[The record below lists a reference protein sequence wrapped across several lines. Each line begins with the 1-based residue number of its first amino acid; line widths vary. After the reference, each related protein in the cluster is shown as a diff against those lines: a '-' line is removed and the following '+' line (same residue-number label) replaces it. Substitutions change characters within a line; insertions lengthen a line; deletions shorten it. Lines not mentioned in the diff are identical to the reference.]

1 VYVEKLGRSPSW
13 FSIGASKGRVELQ
26 SSEISLLDSVDQQD
40 AGTSSSSSARPLAR
54 RAARAPD
61 APKAPSG
68 PDRTA
73 SLSWGCGTPT
83 RIRARRH
90 RTDHRGVV
98 RRRPVFAIADGRQET
113 AVGLTAGVIGGAI
126 LYRVGF
132 RTATH

>member
-1 VYVEKLGRSPSW
+1 MIGRSPSW

-26 SSEISLLDSVDQQD
+26 SGEISLLDSVDQQD

-61 APKAPSG
+61 APKALLDPIG
-68 PDRTA
+68 PPRYRGGVERLLGYGLGGIGLIIVA
-73 SLSWGCGTPT
+73 SS
-83 RIRARRH
+83 
-90 RTDHRGVV
+90 VV
-98 RRRPVFAIADGRQET
+98 GQVFAIADGPQET